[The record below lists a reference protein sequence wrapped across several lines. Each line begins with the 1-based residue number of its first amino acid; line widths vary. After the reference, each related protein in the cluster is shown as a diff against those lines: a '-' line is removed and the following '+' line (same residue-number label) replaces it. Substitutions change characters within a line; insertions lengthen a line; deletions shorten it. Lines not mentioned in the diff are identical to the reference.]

1 MKHRFLYLFL
11 IFTLLACKNDDD
23 NTNGDPL
30 SQLPT
35 ETQTGENT
43 FGCLLDG
50 EPFIPGGGINPLDC
64 VYQFVN
70 GGYYFSVQ
78 GSNIDGDN
86 FGRRI
91 SIGTENL
98 ELSEGSTYQLLEEED
113 GKANG
118 TFFYSTLK
126 SDTSINNSGEL
137 TITKLDT
144 ENQIIS
150 GTFWFDVIHPYTNEI
165 AKIREGRF
173 DMQYSR

>member
-1 MKHRFLYLFL
+1 MKKIVLQIFLVISLF
-11 IFTLLACKNDDD
+11 ACKNDDD
-23 NTNGDPL
+23 NANKNPL
-30 SQLPT
+30 SQLPPK
-35 ETQTGENT
+35 TQTGENT

-50 EPFIPGGGINPLDC
+50 EPFIPGGRINPLDC
-64 VYQFVN
+64 FYQFLD
-70 GGYYFSVQ
+70 GEYYFSVQ
-78 GSNIDGDN
+78 GSNRDRDGIN
-86 FGRRI
+86 RRI

-98 ELSEGSTYQLLEEED
+98 QLSEGTTYPLLEQED

-118 TFFYSTLK
+118 TFFYGTFN
-126 SDTSINNSGEL
+126 SDTSINNTGEL
-137 TITKLDT
+137 TITRLDT